1 MKITAVSQLGFVE
14 EKKKQRRW
22 RSVCLPSQGIGQ
34 FKMGGLCM
42 GQGKKHFI
50 FRKQKKHRVSCWALS
65 RIKLVL

>member
-34 FKMGGLCM
+34 FKKGGLSM
-42 GQGKKHFI
+42 GQENRHFI
-50 FRKQKKHRVSCWALS
+50 RDVFPETKETQSFSLG
-65 RIKLVL
+65 LV